1 MQKEEGISAGF
12 SQAELKG
19 EQVLKGRFNSRRKES
34 RREGKRV
41 EANVLTIPCVE
52 RFRSS
57 RVGPSK
63 DEKMK
68 DAFVSSF
75 LLPGQSSVTKAI

>member
-1 MQKEEGISAGF
+1 MQKEEGISAVF

-34 RREGKRV
+34 RREGKR
-41 EANVLTIPCVE
+41 ANVLTIPCVE